1 MTEKL
6 LWIASAIGLYLIIHQ
21 FIFIQSIKGY

>member
-1 MTEKL
+1 MTTTL

-21 FIFIQSIKGY
+21 VIFINSIKGY